1 MPRRPPLFRAVLL
14 LLIIAA
20 LLEYGSQQ
28 DTKIETS
35 TPRHPAL
42 CRITKRVGKW
52 LIAPDVLQRVALA

>member
-28 DTKIETS
+28 DTTRSRQTRRAIRRYADNVLLSELLKQNN
-35 TPRHPAL
+35 AL
-42 CRITKRVGKW
+42 F
-52 LIAPDVLQRVALA
+52 